1 MAAFAAQVIINHLH
15 AIFKPY
21 FNSPTLI

>member
-21 FNSPTLI
+21 FNSPPLI